1 VTVREALILG
11 RKKLRKV
18 GIPNPSLDAELILS
32 HILAIDRFK
41 LLVDDEIKLTQE
53 QLNNYKDL
61 LQQRCKF
68 IPVAYITGRKEFY
81 GLDFYIK
88 PGVLIPRPETEFV
101 VDEALKAIATNKN
114 PLIADLCCGS
124 GAISVALAFNNKR
137 AKVYASDI
145 SDVACEV
152 ARINVN
158 LFGLENRVF
167 LLFGDLWSPF
177 KERNIRGFD
186 VVVSNPPYIPEHELN
201 KLPNDVKNEP
211 QVALNGGVD
220 GLDFYRKIV
229 TDVSEFLKPG
239 GTIIFEIGWDQGA
252 KVKALLKDTG
262 FCNVNIVKDYAGFD
276 RVVTGIYCK

>member
-1 VTVREALILG
+1 MTVREALILG

>member
-1 VTVREALILG
+1 LG